1 MKTEMTLLEGL
12 ADFSAALAPIYW
24 RSDAMSHECIT
35 SGEAEDIKTN
45 AKKHSAK
52 KENENL
58 AKRDDGPALQC
69 RTSTSI

>member
-45 AKKHSAK
+45 AKK
-52 KENENL
+52 ENENL

-69 RTSTSI
+69 KN